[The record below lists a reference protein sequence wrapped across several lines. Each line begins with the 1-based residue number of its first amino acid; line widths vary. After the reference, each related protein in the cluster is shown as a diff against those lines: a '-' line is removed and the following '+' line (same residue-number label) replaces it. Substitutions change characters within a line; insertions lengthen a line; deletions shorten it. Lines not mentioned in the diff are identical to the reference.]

1 MRLCFAFLLLA
12 TLTLLPGQSR
22 IPVILSTDVGN
33 EIDDQWTIVYLLLR
47 EDLDVKG
54 ILSAHAPSISPPAGK
69 VSLGILREVVEDR
82 MGLRVHPPLI
92 EGASLPL
99 ASNTQPQTSPA
110 VDFLIEASRPYSEA
124 NRLQVLNIGAITDV
138 ASAILKDPSI
148 TRRIRVINMG
158 FHDSTKGGNEFN
170 IANDPLA
177 MQVVLDSDVPLV
189 TGPGDVCRRDL
200 ALSLDQARTMV
211 SGRGPIGNWL
221 FAEFEAWYYR
231 HVKPIRKNDF
241 SKPWMIWDNIT
252 LAYLLGM
259 TESREAPRPRLNN
272 EMQFEPR
279 PNSSA
284 KMTWITRVDSKRMWA
299 DFLSRLDRFQATHA
313 IPPFAIKY

>member
-1 MRLCFAFLLLA
+1 MFARFLVLALSTALLLTA
-12 TLTLLPGQSR
+12 QSR
-22 IPVILSTDVGN
+22 IPVVLSTDVGN

-54 ILSAHAPSISPPAGK
+54 ILSAHAPSIRPPAGK
-69 VSLGILREVVEDR
+69 VSLDILRDVVEQR
-82 MGLRVHPPLI
+82 MGLAVHPPLI
-92 EGASLPL
+92 EGASVPL
-99 ASNTQPQTSPA
+99 ASRAQAQSSPA
-110 VDFLIEASRPYSEA
+110 VDFLIAASRPYSEA

-158 FHDSTKGGNEFN
+158 FHDSVKGGNEVN

-200 ALSLDQARTMV
+200 ALSLDQARQMV
-211 SGRGPIGNWL
+211 STRGPIGAWL
-221 FAEFEAWYYR
+221 WTEFQAWYYR
-231 HVKPIRKNDF
+231 HVKPLRKDDF

-252 LAYLLGM
+252 LAYLLGLA
-259 TESREAPRPRLNN
+259 ESQEAPRPRLT
-272 EMQFEPR
+272 EAMQFEPR
-279 PNSSA
+279 TTGNAA
-284 KMTWITRVDSKRMWA
+284 KMTWITRVNSQAMWA
-299 DFLSRLDRFQATHA
+299 DFLERLDRFQATHA
-313 IPPFAIKY
+313 VPR

>member
-1 MRLCFAFLLLA
+1 MRLLLLLL
-12 TLTLLPGQSR
+12 LTAPWVPAQTR

-33 EIDDQWTIVYLLLR
+33 EVDDQWTIVYLLLR

-54 ILSAHAPSISPPAGK
+54 ILSAHAPSISPPAGQ
-69 VSLGILREVVEDR
+69 VSLEILRDVVERR
-82 MGLRVHPPLI
+82 MGLAVHPPLI
-92 EGASLPL
+92 AGASVPL
-99 ASNTQPQTSPA
+99 RSRTEPQPSPA
-110 VDFLIEASRPYSEA
+110 VDFLIEASRPYSET

-138 ASAILKDPSI
+138 ASAILRDPTL

-158 FHDSTKGGNEFN
+158 FHDAVNGGNEFN

-200 ALSLDQARTMV
+200 ALSLDQARQMV
-211 SGRGPIGNWL
+211 AERGPIGAWL
-221 FAEFEAWYYR
+221 WKEFLAWYYR
-231 HVKPIRKNDF
+231 HVKPLRKDDF

-259 TESREAPRPRLNN
+259 AESQEAARPRMTEAMQFTPRPG
-272 EMQFEPR
+272 
-279 PNSSA
+279 SSA
-284 KMTWITRVDSKRMWA
+284 RMTWITRVNSQAMWA

-313 IPPFAIKY
+313 APR

>member
-1 MRLCFAFLLLA
+1 MLFRSLFLAFSAACILGA
-12 TLTLLPGQSR
+12 QQTR
-22 IPVILSTDVGN
+22 IPVVLSTDVGN
-33 EIDDQWTIVYLLLR
+33 EVDDQWTIVYLLLR

-69 VSLGILREVVEDR
+69 VSLEILRDVVERR
-82 MGLRVHPPLI
+82 MGLSVHPPLI

-99 ASNTQPQTSPA
+99 ASRTQPQSSPA
-110 VDFLIEASRPYSEA
+110 VDFLIATSRPYSEE

-138 ASAILKDPSI
+138 ASAILKDPLI

-158 FHDSTKGGNEFN
+158 FHDAVKGGNEFN

-200 ALSLDQARTMV
+200 ALSLDQAREMV
-211 SGRGPIGNWL
+211 AHRGPIGAWL
-221 FAEFEAWYYR
+221 WTEFQAWYYR
-231 HVKPIRKNDF
+231 HVKPLRKNDF

-259 TESREAPRPRLNN
+259 AESQEGPRPRMTDA
-272 EMQFEPR
+272 MQFEPR
-279 PNSSA
+279 TVPEA
-284 KMTWITRVDSKRMWA
+284 RMTWITRVNSQAMWA
-299 DFLSRLDRFQATHA
+299 DFLERLDRFQATHTV
-313 IPPFAIKY
+313 PR